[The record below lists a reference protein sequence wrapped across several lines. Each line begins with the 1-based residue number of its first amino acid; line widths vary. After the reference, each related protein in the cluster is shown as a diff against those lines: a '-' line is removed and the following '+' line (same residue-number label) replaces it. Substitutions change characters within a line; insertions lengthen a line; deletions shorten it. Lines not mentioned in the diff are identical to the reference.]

1 MPHCLCCVQ
10 ILMNVWE
17 TMVVHGSVTTLLDP
31 TTASVQ
37 LDLL

>member
-1 MPHCLCCVQ
+1 
-10 ILMNVWE
+10 MNVLE